1 MVASD
6 LKVYRDTF
14 ELIVNLIEFQTYFSK
29 MFKYTLGGRIQ
40 EDAYPLFRFIQSANM
55 CVGENR
61 IKFLNGFIVQFETLK
76 TDLRLAAVLKQISIK
91 QQAKIFQYING
102 IGRQISAWKGS
113 EQKKIQKNLNQNRQ
127 TEQ

>member
-61 IKFLNGFIVQFETLK
+61 VNYPWAKDSWASGFAEERPFK
-76 TDLRLAAVLKQISIK
+76 RLALTSSPPV
-91 QQAKIFQYING
+91 
-102 IGRQISAWKGS
+102 
-113 EQKKIQKNLNQNRQ
+113 
-127 TEQ
+127 